1 MDSLWEA
8 GGVTASIVIAPAGG
22 ITPLS
27 ALLLECGGWHMV
39 LEDSVLRVT
48 GVVVLDRVRVDLVVL
63 RNMVKLYMDH
73 GELTL
78 SQLHR
83 LYIQEYGVKLSWHTI
98 RMYHI
103 LLAEKG
109 LIECRGER
117 PRICTVTRRGRDYVL
132 AVDAALG
139 ALGLKP

>member
-1 MDSLWEA
+1 
-8 GGVTASIVIAPAGG
+8 
-22 ITPLS
+22 
-27 ALLLECGGWHMV
+27 MV

-78 SQLHR
+78 SQLHS
-83 LYIQEYGVKLSWHTI
+83 LYKQEYGVKLSWQTV
-98 RMYHI
+98 RTYHM
-103 LLAEKG
+103 LLAQRG
-109 LIECRGER
+109 LVECRGER
-117 PRICTVTRRGRDYVL
+117 PRPCTATRRGRDYVL